1 MMSDV
6 GNVFTI
12 QVAPAVDV
20 NPHHEQANGDNN
32 EDETQTANH
41 E

>member
-20 NPHHEQANGDNN
+20 NPQHGEANGDND
-32 EDETQTANH
+32 EDETQPANH